1 MKALIDFDI
10 FSYEFGNCSDAEYRP
25 LAWPLV
31 QARLQGRIDKILE
44 ATGADCYQ
52 GYLTSSD
59 KSNFRY
65 DIATIR
71 PYKGQRVSEK
81 PHHYDRIR
89 SFLVEYRGAIMCYG
103 QEADDAMSIEQYRSN
118 KEELWNEGDADFCET
133 VIATRDKDLDMVP
146 GYHYNWGA
154 GKQVEKNMWFQ
165 DKIGGQRCFYKQLL
179 TGDTVDNIPGLFGVG
194 KSSSHVKRI
203 DTYDT
208 VYDMYSAVLLE
219 YKKRFG
225 SYAEQFLTEN
235 AILLWMREF
244 EDEIWKPP
252 VLTPST
258 EQ

>member
-1 MKALIDFDI
+1 MRALIDFDI
-10 FSYEFGNCSDAEYRP
+10 FSYEFGNCSDAEFKP
-25 LAWPLV
+25 LPWPLV

-52 GYLTSSD
+52 GYLTSAD
-59 KSNFRY
+59 KSNFRF

-71 PYKGQRVSEK
+71 PYKGQRASKEK

-89 SFLVEYRGAIMCYG
+89 AFLEKHRGAIMCYG
-103 QEADDAMSIEQYRSN
+103 QEADDAMSIEQYR
-118 KEELWNEGDADFCET
+118 LLGNEPNDCQT

-194 KSSSHVKRI
+194 KSSSHVKHI
-203 DTYDT
+203 DTCDT
-208 VYDMYSAVLLE
+208 VHDMYSAVLLE
-219 YKKRFG
+219 YHKRFG

-244 EDEIWKPP
+244 EGEIWKPP
-252 VLTPST
+252 VMTPST

>member
-10 FSYEFGNCSDAEYRP
+10 FSYEFGNCTDAEYRP

-65 DIATIR
+65 EIASIR
-71 PYKGQRVSEK
+71 PYKGHRKAMK

-89 SFLVEYRGAIMCYG
+89 SFLEDHRGALMCYG
-103 QEADDAMSIEQYRSN
+103 QEADDAMSIEQYKRNS
-118 KEELWNEGDADFCET
+118 EELWNAGDADFCST

-154 GKQVEKNMWFQ
+154 GKQIEKV
-165 DKIGGQRCFYKQLL
+165 QL
-179 TGDTVDNIPGLFGVG
+179 
-194 KSSSHVKRI
+194 SRHR
-203 DTYDT
+203 
-208 VYDMYSAVLLE
+208 
-219 YKKRFG
+219 G
-225 SYAEQFLTEN
+225 SE
-235 AILLWMREF
+235 R
-244 EDEIWKPP
+244 
-252 VLTPST
+252 
-258 EQ
+258 

>member
-1 MKALIDFDI
+1 MP
-10 FSYEFGNCSDAEYRP
+10 CP
-25 LAWPLV
+25 L
-31 QARLQGRIDKILE
+31 
-44 ATGADCYQ
+44 
-52 GYLTSSD
+52 SS
-59 KSNFRY
+59 
-65 DIATIR
+65 IR
-71 PYKGQRVSEK
+71 
-81 PHHYDRIR
+81 DR
-89 SFLVEYRGAIMCYG
+89 
-103 QEADDAMSIEQYRSN
+103 
-118 KEELWNEGDADFCET
+118 
-133 VIATRDKDLDMVP
+133 
-146 GYHYNWGA
+146 
-154 GKQVEKNMWFQ
+154 
-165 DKIGGQRCFYKQLL
+165 L

>member
-10 FSYEFGNCSDAEYRP
+10 FSYEFGNCTDAEYRP

-65 DIATIR
+65 EIASIR
-71 PYKGQRVSEK
+71 PYKGHRKTEK

-89 SFLVEYRGAIMCYG
+89 SFLEEHRGALICYG
-103 QEADDAMSIEQYRSN
+103 QEADDAMSIEQWKDYLSCRPN
-118 KEELWNEGDADFCET
+118 LGHCET

-154 GKQVEKNMWFQ
+154 GKQVEKKMWLQ
-165 DKIGGQRCFYKQLL
+165 DSLGGYKCFYKQLL

-194 KSSSHVKRI
+194 KSSTHVKHI
-203 DTYDT
+203 GTLDTAW
-208 VYDMYSAVLLE
+208 DMYSYVLIE
-219 YKKRFG
+219 YQKRFG
-225 SYAEQFLTEN
+225 SYAEQFLIEN
-235 AILLWMREF
+235 GRLLWMRKE
-244 EDEIWKPP
+244 EGEIWELPMKN
-252 VLTPST
+252 S
-258 EQ
+258 

>member
-103 QEADDAMSIEQYRSN
+103 QEADDAMSIEQYKLLG
-118 KEELWNEGDADFCET
+118 KEPSDCHT

-146 GYHYNWGA
+146 GYHYNLSL
-154 GKQVEKNMWFQ
+154 
-165 DKIGGQRCFYKQLL
+165 IH
-179 TGDTVDNIPGLFGVG
+179 I
-194 KSSSHVKRI
+194 
-203 DTYDT
+203 
-208 VYDMYSAVLLE
+208 
-219 YKKRFG
+219 
-225 SYAEQFLTEN
+225 
-235 AILLWMREF
+235 
-244 EDEIWKPP
+244 
-252 VLTPST
+252 
-258 EQ
+258 

>member
-10 FSYEFGNCSDAEYRP
+10 FSYEFGNITDAEYRP

-31 QARLQGRIDKILE
+31 QARLQGRIDKILK

-59 KSNFRY
+59 RSNFRY

-71 PYKGQRVSEK
+71 PYKGQRGEDK

-89 SFLVEYRGAIMCYG
+89 TFLVEHRGAIMCYG

-194 KSSSHVKRI
+194 KSSSHVKHI
-203 DTYDT
+203 DTCDT
-208 VYDMYSAVLLE
+208 VWDMFSAVLLE
-219 YKKRFG
+219 YQKRFG

-244 EDEIWKPP
+244 EDEIWTPP
-252 VLTPST
+252 VSTPST
-258 EQ
+258 DQ